1 MGSHTSKQETKDK
14 GASANLRQ
22 DASPTIY
29 KKKDQIVAHT
39 PKISNTPSIFS
50 GFQNAFNRPIIP
62 PPCNQLITYAPKTY
76 GSCTSYDALSRRN
89 YIGVDPQARLA
100 IEPKVKEDVETPF
113 SHLYEVYLKSFREL
127 KMNDDEISNLHQRVH
142 DNTDKMQKKIH
153 EERVQA
159 AKLKRLEEQSRV
171 ITERESERRPPSVY
185 SYLSIKERLDSM
197 KASDRKYFPIDK
209 FPKLTSEMMAVINNA
224 SRSYPAEEV
233 LVELDGV
240 QILRKDIQTLL
251 GLNWLNDEI
260 MNAYMNLLV
269 LRGKGFSRKTVY
281 AFNTFFYPK
290 LKSSGYNSIKRW
302 TRKVDIF
309 SHNFVLVPVHLGNH
323 WCLALIDF
331 TNRTISYFDSMGGGQ
346 NGCCNI
352 LLEYLK
358 QESFD
363 KKKQDFG
370 KEDWNLID
378 RSYDIPRQTN
388 CSDCGVFAC
397 TYAEYLTRPANF
409 NFTQENMPYFRK
421 KMIYEIITK
430 QII

>member
-1 MGSHTSKQETKDK
+1 MGSQISKHDTKDK
-14 GASANLRQ
+14 GTAGNMRQ

-29 KKKDQIVAHT
+29 KKNNQVVVHA
-39 PKISNTPSIFS
+39 PKISNTPSFFS
-50 GFQNAFNRPIIP
+50 A
-62 PPCNQLITYAPKTY
+62 KTY
-76 GSCTSYDALSRRN
+76 GSCTSYDALSQRN
-89 YIGVDPQARLA
+89 YIGINPHGRLA
-100 IEPKVKEDVETPF
+100 IEPTTRKDVETP
-113 SHLYEVYLKSFREL
+113 SSQLYEVYLQSFKQL
-127 KMNDDEISNLHQRVH
+127 TMNEDEFSNLHQRVH
-142 DNTDKMQKKIH
+142 DNTDKMQRKIH
-153 EERVQA
+153 EDRVHA
-159 AKLKRLEEQSRV
+159 AKLKRQEEQSRL
-171 ITERESERRPPSVY
+171 ITEREFEKRTPSVY
-185 SYLSIKERLDSM
+185 SYLSIKERLISM
-197 KASDRKYFPIDK
+197 KASDKKYFPTEK
-209 FPKLTSEMMAVINNA
+209 FPELTLEMMAVIND
-224 SRSYPAEEV
+224 SSKPYPAEEA

-269 LRGKGFSRKTVY
+269 LRGKGFRRKTVY

-290 LKSSGYNSIKRW
+290 LRSSGYNSIKRW

-309 SHNFVLVPVHLGNH
+309 NHDFVLVPVHLGNH

-346 NGCCNI
+346 NGCCNT
-352 LLEYLK
+352 LLEYLR
-358 QESFD
+358 QESLD

-397 TYAEYLTRPANF
+397 TYAEYLTRPAKF

-430 QII
+430 QIL